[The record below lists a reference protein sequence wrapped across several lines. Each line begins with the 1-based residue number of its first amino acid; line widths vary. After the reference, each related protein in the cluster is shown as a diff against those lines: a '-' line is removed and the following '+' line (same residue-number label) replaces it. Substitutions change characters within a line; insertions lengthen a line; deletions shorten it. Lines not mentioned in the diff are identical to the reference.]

1 MFKKWKGV
9 GTEEMI
15 VSMVIH
21 KDTIYVA
28 TEQEVYQW
36 LIEEEEAPVQVR
48 KSGPDMLRCYSCG
61 KTRRGQTF
69 NGERCCRNPDLKL
82 FKEKT

>member
-48 KSGPDMLRCYSCG
+48 KSGPGMLRCTSCN
-61 KTRRGQTF
+61 KTQRRGQTF
-69 NGERCCRNPDLKL
+69 NGERCCRTPLL
-82 FKEKT
+82 RLI